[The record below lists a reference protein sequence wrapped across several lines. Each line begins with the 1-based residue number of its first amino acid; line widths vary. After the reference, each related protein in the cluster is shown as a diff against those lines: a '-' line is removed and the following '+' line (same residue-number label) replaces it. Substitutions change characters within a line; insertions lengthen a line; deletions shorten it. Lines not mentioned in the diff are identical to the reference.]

1 MHGSRKPTPEE
12 KEVSK
17 IYREKR
23 KKACVGLRL
32 MSRMTGYNH
41 HYLSHVESGQDPS
54 TISFVE
60 EYDRVL
66 SYIDAGC
73 QKNKR
78 KRKFIKKSS

>member
-1 MHGSRKPTPEE
+1 MHGSRKPTEEE
-12 KEVSK
+12 KRTSS
-17 IYREKR
+17 IYRDKR
-23 KKACVGLRL
+23 KKACVGLQL
-32 MSRMTGYNH
+32 MARMTGYNV

-66 SYIDAGC
+66 DYISAGC

-78 KRKFIKKSS
+78 KRKIIKKTS